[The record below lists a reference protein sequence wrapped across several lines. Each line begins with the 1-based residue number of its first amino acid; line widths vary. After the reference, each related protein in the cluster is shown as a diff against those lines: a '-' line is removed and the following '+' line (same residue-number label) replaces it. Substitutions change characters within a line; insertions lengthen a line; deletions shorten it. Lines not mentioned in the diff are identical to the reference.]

1 MERSENFTP
10 FSDATAVLLWKL
22 FSRESRSWMKGNRID
37 FLPSS
42 SSSPP
47 SWRHKKSTTHEEKN
61 EEKVASS
68 THSLIAVLEAMPE
81 KRRGSTC
88 WHYFGE
94 KRSNSILSPNA
105 TTTILLH
112 GPRPT
117 TVLTLFLMVAPHY
130 YIGIVLLSI
139 KSKNCLVL
147 PSILEVFELSFLED
161 SWIAATWSS
170 YRCMAQS
177 HGDTLALFSACE
189 SEVAWGE
196 AEAVAEAISNHWLIT
211 KL

>member
-22 FSRESRSWMKGNRID
+22 FSRESRSWMKGNRFD

-130 YIGIVLLSI
+130 IGIVLLSI

-147 PSILEVFELSFLED
+147 PSILEVFEWSFLED